1 MIKTEIINNKFI
13 RHYAEDNNG
22 VKHKIKQVETGV
34 VYDEA
39 VDLIPCKYNYVET
52 IDKIEELVVNE
63 Q

>member
-13 RHYAEDNNG
+13 RHYAEDSNG
-22 VKHKIKQVETGV
+22 VKYKIKQVETGI

-52 IDKIEELVVNE
+52 EYFTDKVEEN
-63 Q
+63 